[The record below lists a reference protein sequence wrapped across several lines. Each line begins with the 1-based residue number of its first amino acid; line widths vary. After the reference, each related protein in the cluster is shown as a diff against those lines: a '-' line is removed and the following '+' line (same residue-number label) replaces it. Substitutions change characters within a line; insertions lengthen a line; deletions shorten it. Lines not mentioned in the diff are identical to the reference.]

1 MRKALLMKLQN
12 LVAGERDARHYH
24 AHEVGSRV
32 PRDRPRGLATVS
44 KIVVSLLFTV
54 HCSLFT
60 GCGPFWV
67 DPYITVRESS
77 LNWVMIHYYNMS
89 REPIRRVGVE
99 IYGNG
104 LVLVKKGTSE
114 LVSNDFAKRHKEE
127 SWDNIKTFRL
137 QLDPKDVNDIF
148 QNLVNFG
155 LLDREKNF
163 RGSKKDSTDRFIA
176 VKANINSNTYSDNVN
191 MFEEDPDLAEQ
202 LLDVVREFQNPA
214 Q

>member
-1 MRKALLMKLQN
+1 MRQALLKHLRRA
-12 LVAGERDARHYH
+12 LFVCA
-24 AHEVGSRV
+24 
-32 PRDRPRGLATVS
+32 LAL
-44 KIVVSLLFTV
+44 VVSAGL
-54 HCSLFT
+54 S

-67 DPYITVRESS
+67 DPYITVQESS
-77 LNWVMIHYYNMS
+77 LNWVAIHYYNMS
-89 REPIRRVGVE
+89 RKPIRRVGVE

-114 LVSNDFAKRHKEE
+114 LVSNDFAKKHKDET
-127 SWDNIKTFRL
+127 WDNIKTFRL
-137 QLDPKDVNDIF
+137 QIDPKDANDIF

-155 LLDREKNF
+155 LLDREKTF
-163 RGSKKDSTDRFIA
+163 KSADDDSPDRFIA
-176 VKANINSNTYSDNVN
+176 VKANINSVTYSDNVN